1 MTLDSGAGGLP
12 PPAPSGRRLAAWPD
26 LSPLKIQ
33 DSKQI
38 HIIIKANVKY
48 QGYPTTLCMGKFKSR
63 DYNVKY
69 CVFWQDFSHFSSNF
83 WARRFAVTGQS

>member
-12 PPAPSGRRLAAWPD
+12 PPSEWRLAASPD
-26 LSPLKIQ
+26 PSPLKIQ

-48 QGYPTTLCMGKFKSR
+48 RGYPTTLCMGKFKSR

-69 CVFWQDFSHFSSNF
+69 CVFWQDFSRFSSNF
-83 WARRFAVTGQS
+83 WARLCFAVTGQS